1 MQQGKKA
8 KKRKV
13 QRQVKDRLFRFL
25 FEKDKEALLQLYNAL
40 NGTNYR
46 DASKLQVV
54 TIESAVYV
62 AMKNDLAFVIAGTL
76 NLYEHQSTYNPN
88 MPVRFLI
95 YLAEE
100 YQKLVEQAEESFY
113 GMKQI
118 SLPTPQ
124 CIVFY
129 NGEKEAPEEQIL
141 RLSDALENKEKEFDV
156 ELKVR
161 MFNINYGHN
170 RELMGK
176 CRVLE
181 EYAEFVS
188 LTRSYVNEGQT
199 IQDALNIAIGYCI
212 DHGVLSSFLRK
223 YRAEVLGMLLEEFD
237 VDKYERSLKNEG
249 IEIGMQ
255 RGLEQGTKY
264 GQQIERERISK
275 LTCILLE
282 QNRLTDLKRSAEDFE
297 YQQQLLKEF
306 DILH

>member
-1 MQQGKKA
+1 MQRRKKA

-40 NGTNYR
+40 NGTDYQ
-46 DASKLQVV
+46 DVSELQVV

-62 AMKNDLAFVIAGTL
+62 VMKNDLAFVIAGTL

-95 YLAEE
+95 YIAEE
-100 YQKLVEQAEESFY
+100 YQKLVEQAEESIY
-113 GMKQI
+113 GTKQI

-129 NGEKEAPEEQIL
+129 NGELEAPEEQIL
-141 RLSDALENKEKEFDV
+141 RLSDAFENKEKEFDV

-170 RELMGK
+170 RELMEK

-181 EYAEFVS
+181 EYAEFVR
-188 LTRSYVNEGQT
+188 LTRRYIKEGQT
-199 IQDALNIAIGYCI
+199 MQDALNAAISYCI
-212 DHGVLSSFLRK
+212 GHGILSSFLRK

-249 IEIGMQ
+249 IEIGRQ
-255 RGLEQGTKY
+255 QGIQQGT
-264 GQQIERERISK
+264 ERINR
-275 LTCILLE
+275 LHGFLLE
-282 QNRLTDLKRSAEDFE
+282 QNRITDLKRAIQDVA
-297 YQQQLLKEF
+297 YQEQLFREF
-306 DILH
+306 DL